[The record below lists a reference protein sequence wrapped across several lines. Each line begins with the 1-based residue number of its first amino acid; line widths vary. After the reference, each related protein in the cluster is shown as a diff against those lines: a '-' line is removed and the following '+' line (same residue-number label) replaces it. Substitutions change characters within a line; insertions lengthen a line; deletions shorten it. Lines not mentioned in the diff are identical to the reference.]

1 MQKFGVRAWCLM
13 MVAHAALLTA
23 AEPGPSAVPAA
34 EQAPSDRYDLVVYG
48 ATPGGIACAVRAA
61 REGLTVLLVN
71 HTDHLGGMPTNGL
84 GVWDTLYDG
93 RRAPVYDEIRDRI
106 ENHYREKFGPDSP
119 QLKAARPGPRTM
131 SSPRG
136 YFEPHVAEGVFEGIV
151 AAEPRITV
159 LRSFAPVSFEQD
171 GRLLT
176 SVELEPLTGG
186 PSRRVAAAMF
196 ADGSY
201 EGDLM
206 AAAKAPFRI
215 GREARDEFDEPH
227 AGVVYADYIGGENE
241 LAKFPRDAIEGR
253 LNLRGFRITKG
264 RVYEGSTGTG
274 DGAVQAYNFRLCLTN
289 DPKNIVLP
297 EKPAN
302 YRREDFLKLGR
313 GLGSAGSINGKG
325 SWNEPKLPGEN
336 HAYPDGDWPTRH
348 AITRRHLD
356 HALGWIYFMQ
366 NDESIPLAQR
376 ELNRRIGLPKDEFID
391 NGHVPYEMYVREARR
406 LVGRAIFTEHDGLP
420 APGLER
426 APIHWDSIAVTEW
439 PMDSHECT
447 AKHGPQGGR
456 DGSVLLTEETR
467 PGQVAYRTLLA
478 PEIDNLLVPVCL
490 SSTHVGW
497 GTIRLEP
504 TWMNTGESAGYAAAQ
519 AVAEQRPP
527 ADIDISRLQRTLAD
541 KGVMISFFNDVD
553 LAADEPWTAAGQYLG
568 TRGFFR
574 SYDARPGDPLTAATA
589 RLWATF
595 AAAWNS
601 DTTPDATALARQL
614 PEREAA
620 SDPAVTAAEF
630 LGLVREAL
638 AAGGSSAQPPA
649 DLLAVL
655 QIPPGKTIT
664 RGAACRVVYRVLAAD

>member
-1 MQKFGVRAWCLM
+1 MVRRAWALSRLRRPARRAAYRRGQDRLGGSGPGRHCRPRGWHCLRSHGRGPPRGCRRKGAVFRRLRNGWPDSRRVARGCLASGRAGFATVAAVRGSPGFPRPRRLLDSAPANTLCHSDRSLVWNVIWVRCGRPPEDGSM
-13 MVAHAALLTA
+13 NRFPFSRTGSAVIACWLLSMAIPAHAALLTA

-48 ATPGGIACAVRAA
+48 ATPDGIACAVRAA

-106 ENHYREKFGPDSP
+106 ETHYREKFGPDSP

-136 YFEPHVAEGVFEGIV
+136 YFEPHVAERVFEGIV
-151 AAEPRITV
+151 AVEPRITV
-159 LRSFAPVSFEQD
+159 LRSFAPVAFAQD

-176 SVELEPLTGG
+176 SVEFASLKGG
-186 PSRRVAAAMF
+186 PSRRVKAAIF

-264 RVYEGSTGTG
+264 RVYEGSTGAG

-302 YRREDFLKLGR
+302 YRREEFLKLRR

-336 HAYPDGDWPTRH
+336 HAYPDGDW
-348 AITRRHLD
+348 A
-356 HALGWIYFMQ
+356 
-366 NDESIPLAQR
+366 
-376 ELNRRIGLPKDEFID
+376 
-391 NGHVPYEMYVREARR
+391 
-406 LVGRAIFTEHDGLP
+406 
-420 APGLER
+420 
-426 APIHWDSIAVTEW
+426 
-439 PMDSHECT
+439 
-447 AKHGPQGGR
+447 
-456 DGSVLLTEETR
+456 
-467 PGQVAYRTLLA
+467 
-478 PEIDNLLVPVCL
+478 
-490 SSTHVGW
+490 
-497 GTIRLEP
+497 
-504 TWMNTGESAGYAAAQ
+504 
-519 AVAEQRPP
+519 
-527 ADIDISRLQRTLAD
+527 
-541 KGVMISFFNDVD
+541 
-553 LAADEPWTAAGQYLG
+553 
-568 TRGFFR
+568 
-574 SYDARPGDPLTAATA
+574 
-589 RLWATF
+589 
-595 AAAWNS
+595 
-601 DTTPDATALARQL
+601 
-614 PEREAA
+614 
-620 SDPAVTAAEF
+620 
-630 LGLVREAL
+630 
-638 AAGGSSAQPPA
+638 
-649 DLLAVL
+649 
-655 QIPPGKTIT
+655 
-664 RGAACRVVYRVLAAD
+664 

>member
-1 MQKFGVRAWCLM
+1 M
-13 MVAHAALLTA
+13 MVAQAALLSA
-23 AEPGPSAVPAA
+23 AEPGPAAVPAA
-34 EQAPSDRYDLVVYG
+34 DSAPGGRYDLLVYG

-93 RRAPVYDEIRDRI
+93 RRCPVYDEIRERI
-106 ENHYREKFGPDSP
+106 ENHYRDKFGPDSP

-136 YFEPHVAEGVFEGIV
+136 YFEPHVAERVFEGIV

-159 LRSFAPVSFEQD
+159 LRSLVPVSFEQD

-176 SVELEPLTGG
+176 SVEFEPRKGG

-206 AAAKAPFRI
+206 AAAKAPYRI
-215 GREARDEFDEPH
+215 GREARDEYDEPH
-227 AGVVYADYIGGENE
+227 AGVVFGNYIGSENE

-264 RVYEGSTGTG
+264 RVHEGSTGAG
-274 DGAVQAYNFRLCLTN
+274 DDAVQAYNFRICLTN

-297 EKPAN
+297 EKPAT
-302 YRREDFLKLGR
+302 YRREDFLNKSKW
-313 GLGSAGSINGKG
+313 LGSAGSINGKG

-336 HAYPDGDWPTRH
+336 HAYPDGDWATRD

-366 NDESIPLAQR
+366 NDESIPLKQR
-376 ELNRRIGLPKDEFID
+376 EMNRRVGLPKDEFID

-406 LVGRAIFTEHDGLP
+406 LVGRAVFTEHDGLL

-447 AKHGPQGGR
+447 AKHGPKGGS

-467 PGQVAYRTLLA
+467 PGQVAYRTLLP

-497 GTIRLEP
+497 GAIRLEP

-519 AVAEQRPP
+519 AVADRCSP
-527 ADIDISRLQRTLAD
+527 ADIDISRLQRTLAE

-553 LAADEPWTAAGQYLG
+553 LAAGESWTAAGQYLG

-574 SYDARPGDPLTAATA
+574 SYDARPADPLTAATA

-595 AAAWNS
+595 TAAWTS
-601 DTTPDATALARQL
+601 DTAADATALARQL
-614 PEREAA
+614 PQREAA
-620 SDPAVTAAEF
+620 TEPAVTAAEF

-638 AAGGSSAQPPA
+638 AADGSSTEATDDLLTALAIPPA
-649 DLLAVL
+649 EP
-655 QIPPGKTIT
+655 IS
-664 RGAACRVVYRVLAAD
+664 RGAACQVVYRVLEAANLVP

>member
-1 MQKFGVRAWCLM
+1 MRQLSVRSWCLM
-13 MVAHAALLTA
+13 VVAQAALLSA
-23 AEPGPSAVPAA
+23 AEPGPPAVPAA
-34 EQAPSDRYDLVVYG
+34 DPAPSGRYDLLVYG

-61 REGLTVLLVN
+61 REGLSVLLVN

-93 RRAPVYDEIRDRI
+93 RRCPVYDEVRERI
-106 ENHYREKFGPDSP
+106 ENHYRDKFGPDSP

-136 YFEPHVAEGVFEGIV
+136 YFEPHVAELVFEGIV

-159 LRSFAPVSFEQD
+159 LRSFAPVSCEQD

-176 SVELEPLTGG
+176 SVELQPLKGG

-206 AAAKAPFRI
+206 AAAKAPYRI
-215 GREARDEFDEPH
+215 GREARDEYGEPH
-227 AGVVYADYIGGENE
+227 AGVVFADYIGGENG

-274 DGAVQAYNFRLCLTN
+274 DAAVQAYNFRLCLTN
-289 DPKNIVLP
+289 DPQNIVLP
-297 EKPAN
+297 EKPAA
-302 YRREDFLKLGR
+302 YRREDFLKLGHWLS
-313 GLGSAGSINGKG
+313 GAGSINGKG

-336 HAYPDGDWPTRH
+336 HAYPDGDWATRDV
-348 AITRRHLD
+348 ITRRHLD
-356 HALGWIYFMQ
+356 HAIGWIYFMQ
-366 NDESIPLAQR
+366 NDESIPREQR
-376 ELNRRIGLPKDEFID
+376 EMNRRIGLPKDEFID

-406 LVGRAIFTEHDGLP
+406 LVGRAVFTEHDGLL

-426 APIHWDSIAVTEW
+426 APIHRDSIAVTEW
-439 PMDSHECT
+439 PMDSHECN
-447 AKHGPQGGR
+447 AKHGPTGGG

-467 PGQVAYRTLLA
+467 PGQVAYRTLLP
-478 PEIDNLLVPVCL
+478 PELDNLLVPVCL

-504 TWMNTGESAGYAAAQ
+504 TWMNTGESAGYAASQ
-519 AVAEQRPP
+519 ALADKCPP
-527 ADIDISRLQRTLAD
+527 ADIDVSRLQRTLAE

-568 TRGFFR
+568 SRGFFR
-574 SYDARPGDPLTAATA
+574 SYDARPADPLTPATA

-595 AAAWNS
+595 AAAWIS
-601 DTTPDATALARQL
+601 GKTPDATALARQL
-614 PEREAA
+614 PQREVATE
-620 SDPAVTAAEF
+620 PAVTAEEF
-630 LGLVREAL
+630 LGFVREAL
-638 AAGGSSAQPPA
+638 AAGGNSTEATE
-649 DLLAVL
+649 DLLTAL
-655 QIPPGKTIT
+655 QIPPAEPIS
-664 RGAACRVVYRVLAAD
+664 RGAACRVVYQVLAVR